1 MFFRSSI
8 QIILLC
14 WFCSS
19 GLPAA
24 AEPVILVMGDS
35 LSAGFGLQPGES
47 WVSLLDKQ
55 LADQDYGYRTINA
68 SISGETTSGG
78 RTRIARALK
87 IHKPGIVI
95 IELGGND
102 GLRGIPT
109 SQMQQNLAA
118 MIKASDDAGATV
130 LLVGIEIP
138 SNYGPTYTEKFR
150 AVYPRLA
157 EEYGVPLI
165 PFLLEDIAINPGLMQ
180 ADGIHPNAQ
189 AQPLMLELIWKHLE
203 PLTQKH
209 SNHPESADAG

>member
-1 MFFRSSI
+1 
-8 QIILLC
+8 
-14 WFCSS
+14 
-19 GLPAA
+19 
-24 AEPVILVMGDS
+24 MGDS

-87 IHKPGIVI
+87 IHKPAIVI

-165 PFLLEDIAINPGLMQ
+165 PFLLEDIAMNPGMMQ

-189 AQPLMLELIWKHLE
+189 AQPLMLELIWEHLE

-209 SNHPESADAG
+209 SSHPESADAG